1 MTQAAETTGALVLGS
16 LVPWGEDQDGK
27 SLEAEDC
34 NSWGLYAKVVAS
46 EKRGLVSLNQ
56 QLWSLQKKKKKE
68 SETSVDHMT
77 HQLLDPVQVPSTYA
91 LLAPPPFRAFEPQLL
106 SEPH

>member
-1 MTQAAETTGALVLGS
+1 MTRAAETTGALVLGS
-16 LVPWGEDQDGK
+16 LLPWGEDQDGK
-27 SLEAEDC
+27 RLEAEDC

-46 EKRGLVSLNQ
+46 EKRGMVSLNQ
-56 QLWSLQKKKKKE
+56 QLWSLQKKKE

-77 HQLLDPVQVPSTYA
+77 HQLLDPVHVLSTHA
-91 LLAPPPFRAFEPQLL
+91 LLALPPFRAFEPQLP